1 MKSDEAAHPLEQI
14 SAFSDGEL
22 SSEEAVQVQDHLR
35 SCPDCRQAL
44 VDIRRMSAAVGEEA
58 VPALPAGLAA
68 SIRRRLETGSDAAA
82 IRKKASFW
90 KSPFPLAT
98 AAALIL
104 VTVAYLGWRREL
116 PRRSAAGADVST
128 SSNVPSVPPDA
139 VPPKTEA
146 EKKGDSGPPAP
157 DDSLRALGYIADRDK
172 EGARPQERHQELDER
187 MKREDQAPTGNERGE
202 TADSL
207 YSADAGDAKAKASP
221 VGAPA
226 APAAPLNKQSAPS
239 EAARARS
246 SQAAGKDAAPDEETA
261 AGAMAEAPLAGAV
274 EGATGQEA
282 RSLVYEGPD
291 FSATFAEDGLITV
304 ITRGY
309 ACSVSV
315 AALPSPPPAG
325 KPGPKS
331 VEDLPSLFAAA
342 VSKEFLA
349 APSRPQDLVASQEA
363 ARANLLSSLTLRDG
377 QGNTVHS
384 VAFAEPLQEGTLEI
398 VRTLRQG
405 MQRLFGVRYR
415 AELEGRCGPLP
426 PLLAPA
432 PR

>member
-35 SCPDCRQAL
+35 SCPDCRQVL
-44 VDIRRMSAAVGEEA
+44 HDIRRMSAAVGEEA
-58 VPALPAGLAA
+58 VPAAPAGLAA
-68 SIRRRLETGSDAAA
+68 SIRRRLEAGSEAGA
-82 IRKKASFW
+82 IRKKVSVW

-128 SSNVPSVPPDA
+128 SSNVPSVPSES
-139 VPPKTEA
+139 VPPRTEA
-146 EKKGDSGPPAP
+146 EKKGDSEPPAP
-157 DDSLRALGYIADRDK
+157 VDSGIAGGLIADRDK

-187 MKREDQAPTGNERGE
+187 MKRDDQAPTDNEKVE
-202 TADSL
+202 TTDSL
-207 YSADAGDAKAKASP
+207 YSADGRDAKAKSSST
-221 VGAPA
+221 GGPA
-226 APAAPLNKQSAPS
+226 AAAPLNKQSALS
-239 EAARARS
+239 EPARARPP
-246 SQAAGKDAAPDEETA
+246 QAAGKDAAADEETA
-261 AGAMAEAPLAGAV
+261 AGAMAQELSGAA
-274 EGATGQEA
+274 EGAGGEA

-315 AALPSPPPAG
+315 AALASPPPAG
-325 KPGPKS
+325 RPGPKT

-349 APSRPQDLVASQEA
+349 APSRPQDLIASQEA
-363 ARANLLSSLTLRDG
+363 ARQNLLSSLTLRDG
-377 QGNTVHS
+377 KGDPLHA
-384 VAFAEPLQEGTLEI
+384 VAFAEPLQEGTPEI

-405 MQRLFGVRYR
+405 MQRVFGVRYR

-432 PR
+432 R